1 MKRYIRAS
9 EVSEDTLNAAKNLCA
24 DLKSMVDA
32 GAVAET
38 LIQYAGAVIINT
50 HTISSDF
57 NNNKYLAITWGMEV
71 NITTPEYDEGEYYRS
86 SCAISDSK
94 YRKLTDLKMLCRD
107 LAIGYIHCNGGYS
120 FYPGELDYTFDN
132 ILYNN

>member
-24 DLKSMVDA
+24 ELKSMMNT
-32 GAVAET
+32 GADAET
-38 LIQYAGAVIINT
+38 LIQYAGAVIIST
-50 HTISSDF
+50 RTISSNF

-86 SCAISDSK
+86 SCAISDSD
-94 YRKLTDLKMLCRD
+94 YRKLADLDMLCRD
-107 LAIGYIHCNGGYS
+107 LAIGYVHCNGGYS
-120 FYPGELDYTFDN
+120 FYPGELDYIFDS
-132 ILYNN
+132 IQ